1 MSEKKRLEYFR
12 NTMKFTGKHKKYI
25 DDLWEQN
32 VIQSSYIQYLYE
44 LYGIAAILGLRLQR
58 KEPIDASEEVRN
70 IQVDQLLKYESVL
83 KTIMTTV
90 LLLDESAG
98 RTKEERI
105 KRAFSEPSTEEELAE
120 DLELFNSYARGG
132 IEFLHEELVERP
144 LTNDDAYTDARIG
157 NIVALLDN
165 PLLR

>member
-1 MSEKKRLEYFR
+1 MGEKKRLEYFR
-12 NTMKFTGKHKKYI
+12 NDIKFTGKHKKYI

-32 VIQSSYIQYLYE
+32 VIQNSYIQTLYE
-44 LYGIAAILGLRLQR
+44 LYGIATILGLRLQR
-58 KEPIDASEEVRN
+58 KEPLDSLGEVRN
-70 IQVDQLLKYESVL
+70 LQLKQVLDYENIL

-90 LLLDESAG
+90 LLLDESTG

-105 KRAFSEPSTEEELAE
+105 KRAFREPSTEEELAE

-144 LTNDDAYTDARIG
+144 LTNEDDYTDARIG